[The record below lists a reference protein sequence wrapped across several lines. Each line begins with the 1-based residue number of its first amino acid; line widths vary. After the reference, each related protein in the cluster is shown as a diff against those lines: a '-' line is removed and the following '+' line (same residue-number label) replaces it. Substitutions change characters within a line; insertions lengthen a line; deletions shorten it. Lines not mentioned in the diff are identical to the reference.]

1 MSDRSTAHS
10 TFVIERTYE
19 AEPARVFEA
28 WSDPAA
34 KARWFGPPQK
44 PEGAYSLDFQIG
56 GREHLS
62 IEQAAG
68 PTYTF
73 DAVYQDIVSGQRII
87 YTYDMHR
94 DEARISV
101 SVATVEIEKLG
112 AGTRL
117 TLTEQGVFLDGLDTP
132 AEREHGTGAL
142 MDSLGTVLRSS

>member
-1 MSDRSTAHS
+1 
-10 TFVIERTYE
+10 VIERTYE

>member
-1 MSDRSTAHS
+1 M
-10 TFVIERTYE
+10 IERTYE

>member
-1 MSDRSTAHS
+1 M
-10 TFVIERTYE
+10 
-19 AEPARVFEA
+19 
-28 WSDPAA
+28 
-34 KARWFGPPQK
+34 G
-44 PEGAYSLDFQIG
+44 
-56 GREHLS
+56 
-62 IEQAAG
+62 
-68 PTYTF
+68 
-73 DAVYQDIVSGQRII
+73 GQRIV